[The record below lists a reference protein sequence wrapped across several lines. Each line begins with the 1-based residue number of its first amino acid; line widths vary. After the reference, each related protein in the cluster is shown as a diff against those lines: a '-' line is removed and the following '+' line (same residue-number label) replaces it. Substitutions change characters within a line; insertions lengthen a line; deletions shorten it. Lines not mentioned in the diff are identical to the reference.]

1 MDTTM
6 QFFKP
11 DDELNNLIHFATENY
26 KRAVKESPNVSAR
39 ELFPALFGAVE
50 QMTGELT
57 DPLQFSADAV
67 QYQWNQIDL
76 VKTCITYIHKRAPHM
91 LRSLVTTPSVPTQA
105 KLTGKKLSDLDVAL
119 VYAKKT
125 EDFPATVAKPVKEL
139 LPVDPLMAEK
149 TVAAS
154 PAPKKS
160 HGL

>member
-76 VKTCITYIHKRAPHM
+76 VKTCITLMWRWSMRRRPKIFR
-91 LRSLVTTPSVPTQA
+91 Q
-105 KLTGKKLSDLDVAL
+105 
-119 VYAKKT
+119 
-125 EDFPATVAKPVKEL
+125 L
-139 LPVDPLMAEK
+139 LPNL
-149 TVAAS
+149 
-154 PAPKKS
+154 
-160 HGL
+160 

>member
-91 LRSLVTTPSVPTQA
+91 LRSLVTTPSVPSPS
-105 KLTGKKLSDLDVAL
+105 KING
-119 VYAKKT
+119 
-125 EDFPATVAKPVKEL
+125 
-139 LPVDPLMAEK
+139 EK
-149 TVAAS
+149 VVG
-154 PAPKKS
+154 P
-160 HGL
+160 

>member
-119 VYAKKT
+119 VYALLSFLAVVIVARLVLLKRRGMQGQKKQRGGSRH
-125 EDFPATVAKPVKEL
+125 V
-139 LPVDPLMAEK
+139 
-149 TVAAS
+149 
-154 PAPKKS
+154 
-160 HGL
+160 

>member
-76 VKTCITYIHKRAPHM
+76 VKLVSPIFTKERLTCCVHWSQH
-91 LRSLVTTPSVPTQA
+91 L
-105 KLTGKKLSDLDVAL
+105 LSR
-119 VYAKKT
+119 
-125 EDFPATVAKPVKEL
+125 
-139 LPVDPLMAEK
+139 
-149 TVAAS
+149 
-154 PAPKKS
+154 PKQN
-160 HGL
+160 

>member
-67 QYQWNQIDL
+67 QYSGI
-76 VKTCITYIHKRAPHM
+76 
-91 LRSLVTTPSVPTQA
+91 
-105 KLTGKKLSDLDVAL
+105 KLTWSKLVSPIF
-119 VYAKKT
+119 T
-125 EDFPATVAKPVKEL
+125 KERLTCCVHWSQHL
-139 LPVDPLMAEK
+139 L
-149 TVAAS
+149 S
-154 PAPKKS
+154 RPKQN
-160 HGL
+160 